1 LNRQELMEILPH
13 RDEMLLIDEAEKTD
27 ATHTTGSY
35 TVRGDEWFIRG
46 HYPGN
51 PVVPGVILCEMIAQ
65 TCCVII
71 LTKENTAVP
80 YFTGIDKARFK
91 NKVQPGDTIRFACTL
106 TKVRLPFY
114 FAHGEGTVDGK
125 VCVSGDFSFALI
137 GNE

>member
-1 LNRQELMEILPH
+1 MDRQELTQILPH
-13 RDEMLLIDEAEKTD
+13 RDEMLLIDDADKTD
-27 ATHTTGSY
+27 ETHAEGSY

-65 TCCVII
+65 TCCVMI

-80 YFTGIDKARFK
+80 YFAGIDKVRFK
-91 NKVQPGDTIRFACTL
+91 NKVQPGSTIRFKCTL
-106 TKVRLPFY
+106 TGVRPPFY
-114 FAHGEGTVDGK
+114 FARGEGKVDGR

-137 GNE
+137 KND